1 MLYPTS
7 NPWQPVQPAVI
18 IRSRLSITR
27 RVTGCWTDEGLLQG
41 ALPGSPSSLAPQELA
56 AVSDIQGRSP
66 LTDFSPREH
75 LWALRHRATYTLAD
89 WLRRWQGHRV
99 HSWDGDRQGFSE
111 LSPSPPASITGVPAP
126 ALAVCL
132 RHSSSKNILAT
143 PAGGSCLQSSA
154 RHQGYNGRNLV
165 LPRHRML
172 ARSLVETCRAPLGS
186 SGRPAPPSPG
196 PTPLSLLRRLESRAI
211 SAPQQA

>member
-1 MLYPTS
+1 MLPTS

-66 LTDFSPREH
+66 LTDFSPRER
-75 LWALRHRATYTLAD
+75 LWALRHRATLAD

-99 HSWDGDRQGFSE
+99 HSWDLDRQGYSE

-143 PAGGSCLQSSA
+143 PAGGSCLQSST

-165 LPRHRML
+165 LPSASHACSL
-172 ARSLVETCRAPLGS
+172 AGRDLSCTTGQFRS
-186 SGRPAPPSPG
+186 PSP
-196 PTPLSLLRRLESRAI
+196 PPLALRLFLCYVGLNHGQYLRPSKHNA
-211 SAPQQA
+211 A